1 MLPKTVWCRPLVW
14 HVSPGVSVEV
24 QDLLCL
30 KVRSVVCIVRSKM
43 VWDVCFGVFESSGSG
58 LLIDNTFP
66 AVRVERV

>member
-1 MLPKTVWCRPLVW
+1 MLPKTVWCRPKFW

-30 KVRSVVCIVRSKM
+30 KVRSVVCIIRSKM
-43 VWDVCFGVFESSGSG
+43 VWDVCLGVFESSGSG

-66 AVRVERV
+66 AVRVARV